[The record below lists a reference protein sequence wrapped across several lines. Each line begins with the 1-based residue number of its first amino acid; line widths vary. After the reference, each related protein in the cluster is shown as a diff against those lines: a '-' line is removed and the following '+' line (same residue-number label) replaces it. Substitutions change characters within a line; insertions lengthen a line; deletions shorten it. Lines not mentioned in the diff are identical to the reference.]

1 MVKLAKAVAAGAFR
15 KRLLEEC
22 CVVGLLSRVRWDE
35 ASSLERV
42 LAVAREGK
50 LGGVGR
56 TMGK

>member
-1 MVKLAKAVAAGAFR
+1 MKLAKAVAAGAFR
-15 KRLLEEC
+15 KRLYLEEF
-22 CVVGLLSRVRWDE
+22 CVVGLLSRVLWDE

-42 LAVAREGK
+42 LAVAREGI